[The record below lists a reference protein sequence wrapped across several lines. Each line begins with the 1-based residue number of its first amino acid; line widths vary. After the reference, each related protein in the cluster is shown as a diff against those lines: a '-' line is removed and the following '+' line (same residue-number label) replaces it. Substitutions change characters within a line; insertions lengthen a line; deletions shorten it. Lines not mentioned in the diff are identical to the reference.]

1 MVEAYRSN
9 PKRYLTFISCRR
21 VLRGDVNCL
30 LKIYQFLVREGII
43 NYGLSP
49 DGNYNFKGLSLP
61 QMSELGK
68 KPQGCLKK
76 VPEHSELD

>member
-9 PKRYLTFISCRR
+9 PKRYLAFISCRR
-21 VLRGDVNCL
+21 ILRGDVSCL

-49 DGNYNFKGLSLP
+49 DGNYHFQGLSLA
-61 QMSELGK
+61 QMTEVGK
-68 KPQGCLKK
+68 KPQSCLKK
-76 VPEHSELD
+76 VPEKS